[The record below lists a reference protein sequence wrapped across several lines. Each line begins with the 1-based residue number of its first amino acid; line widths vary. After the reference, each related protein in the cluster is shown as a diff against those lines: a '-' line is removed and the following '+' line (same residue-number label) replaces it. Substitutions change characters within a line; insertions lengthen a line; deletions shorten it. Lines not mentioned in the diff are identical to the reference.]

1 MMNEP
6 TDNSFFLDLSGG
18 EQFPL
23 MRVPPSTGHEAAKGG
38 QEVAHHRHAT
48 PYSGWNM

>member
-1 MMNEP
+1 MMNGP
-6 TDNSFFLDLSGG
+6 TDNSFFLDLSAG

-23 MRVPPSTGHEAAKGG
+23 MLEFPPQLDMKQQQGG

-48 PYSGWNM
+48 